1 MPLGEILLGYVGM
14 YDNSDTSKFTAIK
27 QLPQNGRERL
37 VYESEQRIINWLN
50 SNVAKSVQRIG
61 RIDDLDAPAPSTL
74 PDIVVDD
81 RTAVIKTVH
90 SKESIVKRAAWAVLQ
105 SRMMIF
111 DARGADG
118 RNLVGEKDIEAG
130 MRQAVQDYGMNIDL
144 IIVFNN
150 DATLFW
156 EAES

>member
-1 MPLGEILLGYVGM
+1 MGEILLGYVGM

-27 QLPQNGRERL
+27 QLPQNSRERL

-90 SKESIVKRAAWAVLQ
+90 SKESILKLAAWAVLQ

>member
-1 MPLGEILLGYVGM
+1 MGETLLGYVGM

-81 RTAVIKTVH
+81 RTAVIKPVH
-90 SKESIVKRAAWAVLQ
+90 SKESIVKWAAWAVLQ

>member
-1 MPLGEILLGYVGM
+1 
-14 YDNSDTSKFTAIK
+14 
-27 QLPQNGRERL
+27 
-37 VYESEQRIINWLN
+37 
-50 SNVAKSVQRIG
+50 
-61 RIDDLDAPAPSTL
+61 
-74 PDIVVDD
+74 
-81 RTAVIKTVH
+81 
-90 SKESIVKRAAWAVLQ
+90 
-105 SRMMIF
+105 MMIF